1 MSTYADDR
9 YTALHPYF
17 YSCSTLMGVA
27 SLIES
32 SFLATVL
39 SPSPS
44 LKYKRQLLPASPYRL
59 FADRYRSKN
68 THTHTPILLF
78 SVQYMRV
85 RQRSNSRCIQT
96 HICHQ
101 CCKVTALYLS
111 CVHAFVYSMSIRIVG
126 PMHCIAALNPIV
138 IVHSPPSL
146 PFPSSGLC
154 ACVHRL
160 GNFFKNPPC
169 DVSVESV
176 EGEATPREA
185 EECCQHVDHQS
196 LYL

>member
-1 MSTYADDR
+1 LNQVFSPLCFPPRPLSSTSAN
-9 YTALHPYF
+9 
-17 YSCSTLMGVA
+17 
-27 SLIES
+27 
-32 SFLATVL
+32 SFL
-39 SPSPS
+39 
-44 LKYKRQLLPASPYRL
+44 LLPTGCLLIDIGAR
-59 FADRYRSKN
+59 